1 MHPTFLKQN
10 HVTAKLKAVLTQSVC
25 YTKPVSITLMHWD
38 TKWEE
43 MFERKRYENYSLEK
57 VQIMSSASHP
67 SLTPPPL
74 PATAPPVTCVSPR
87 ITLPALGQLSHHTHP
102 PMPAVHAIERFS
114 TYALCGWTFAS
125 RHLIVSIALLWQAGP
140 LPYTPDKKKIVNL
153 QTKQPASSKRDKS
166 LMPLL

>member
-57 VQIMSSASHP
+57 VPRMSSASHP

-74 PATAPPVTCVSPR
+74 PAMAPPVTCVSLR
-87 ITLPALGQLSHHTHP
+87 ITLPALGQLSHHTHTRQCQQFTQSNAFRP
-102 PMPAVHAIERFS
+102 TPFVDEHSPADIWLYRLRC
-114 TYALCGWTFAS
+114 YDK
-125 RHLIVSIALLWQAGP
+125 QARSH
-140 LPYTPDKKKIVNL
+140 TH
-153 QTKQPASSKRDKS
+153 QTKRK
-166 LMPLL
+166 